1 MHPLVFL
8 AKQTVETF
16 IKEGKIISPPNDLP
30 KEFLERKAGT
40 FVTIE
45 KNGDLRGCIGTY
57 LPTRENIAE
66 EIIHNAVAAATEDYR
81 FGPIQEKEF
90 SFLSYT
96 FYILSEP
103 ELIKDLKELEPKKYG
118 IIIKTMPI
126 TRPNGADVVFNGHFV
141 AKTGLLLPDLEGV
154 DTIEK
159 QISIACQ
166 KGGIDPEKEKILIY
180 RFTVEKYK

>member
-96 FYILSEP
+96 VYILSEP